1 MKRSILLQT
10 GRPAVFAPF
19 VRELERQGCTVTT
32 VADAAACKD
41 CVQRQAPQLV
51 VVDAPTHG
59 QARQDVIGIMRVNA
73 LVHTAVVTDM
83 AADAFHD
90 AMEGLGILTSLP
102 PAPGADDAR
111 RLLQLLNDVMA

>member
-10 GRPAVFAPF
+10 GRSAVFAPF
-19 VRELERQGCTVTT
+19 VTALERQGCTVTT
-32 VADAAACKD
+32 VADAAACNA
-41 CVQRQAPQLV
+41 CVQRQAPDLV

-83 AADAFHD
+83 AEEAFHD

-102 PAPGADDAR
+102 PVPGENDAQ
-111 RLLQLLNDVMA
+111 RLVHLLNELMA